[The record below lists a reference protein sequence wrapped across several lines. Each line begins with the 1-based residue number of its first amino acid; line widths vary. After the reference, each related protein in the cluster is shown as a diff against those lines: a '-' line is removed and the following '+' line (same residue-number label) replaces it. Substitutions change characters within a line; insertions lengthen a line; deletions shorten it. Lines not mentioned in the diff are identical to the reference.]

1 MSENKWQ
8 LETGVVIN
16 GKSYITVARQ
26 LRCCGIF
33 NENLL
38 QMHC

>member
-8 LETGVVIN
+8 IETGIA
-16 GKSYITVARQ
+16 S
-26 LRCCGIF
+26 CGIF

-38 QMHC
+38 QINCWLCL